1 MSKKFKIY
9 LADLAHDYLTSNF
22 TVPLGVG
29 FVVEYL
35 EALYPK
41 KLEIFYLSLQRNC
54 LRH

>member
-29 FVVEYL
+29 FVAEYL

-41 KLEIFYLSLQRNC
+41 ARNSFI
-54 LRH
+54 